1 MNRLTLLILL
11 VAAVQV
17 YCGPCK
23 SLLVVA
29 YIYTLHFQLQNV
41 AGMLLSHL
49 KMTVSDARK

>member
-23 SLLVVA
+23 SLLVIA
-29 YIYTLHFQLQNV
+29 YNYLYLTLS
-41 AGMLLSHL
+41 AS
-49 KMTVSDARK
+49 KRSWDALEPLEDDSK